1 VVYYGDM
8 GLLSALG
15 ITKTNKTV
23 EAQYAPAV
31 MLDSYGFN
39 SIGTPFGYGP
49 IDRAL
54 AVQVPA
60 VNRCA
65 NLIKGVVGY
74 LPLKL
79 YKKSTGE
86 ELASPLWIE
95 QPDIRQPRSVT
106 ISATVDSLIF
116 YGQAFWRI
124 TELYADDLRPARF
137 EWVANTR
144 VTAQTNA
151 LGTEILYYM
160 IDQQKVPMVGVGS
173 LVTFQGL
180 TQGILQ
186 TSGRTIQA
194 ALDLEKAAAISS
206 ATPMATGFLKN
217 TGADMP
223 ESQVQGLL
231 AAWKSARQNRSTA
244 YLTSTLSYEPVG
256 FSPKDMTYNESIQF
270 LVTQICR
277 AMNVPA
283 NMVSADMGT
292 GSSMTY
298 QNILEG
304 RKEFVAY
311 SLQPYICAIEDRLSM
326 DDITAR
332 GHTVRFAIEES
343 FLRADTMKRLEALE
357 KMLSLGLITVEE
369 AKEMENMTPEGNEN
383 GNAEY
388 ISSTKGENA

>member
-1 VVYYGDM
+1 M

-31 MLDSYGFN
+31 MGDN
-39 SIGTPFGYGP
+39 VIGFGYNTFGAGP
-49 IDRAL
+49 MDRTL
-54 AVQVPA
+54 ATQVPA

-65 NLIKGVVGY
+65 NLIKGVIGY
-74 LPLKL
+74 LPLEL
-79 YKKSTGE
+79 YKKSTGA
-86 ELASPLWIE
+86 ELPKPLWCE

-106 ISATVDSLIF
+106 ISWTVDSLIF
-116 YGQAFWRI
+116 YGVAYWRV
-124 TELYADDLRPARF
+124 TEVYADDLRPSRF

-144 VTAQTNA
+144 VVAQTNQ
-151 LGTEILYYM
+151 LGTEILYYT
-160 IDQQKVPMVGVGS
+160 IDGQKVPMVGVGS

-180 TQGILQ
+180 TQGVLQ
-186 TSGRTIQA
+186 TAGRTIQS
-194 ALDLEKAAAISS
+194 ALDLEKASAVSA

-244 YLTSTLSYEPVG
+244 YLTSTLSYEAVG
-256 FSPKDMTYNESIQF
+256 FSPKDMMYNEAQQY
-270 LVTQICR
+270 LATQIAR

-283 NMVSADMGT
+283 YYISADMNN
-292 GSSMTY
+292 SMTY
-298 QNILEG
+298 QNIIDG

-326 DDITAR
+326 NDITAA
-332 GHTVRFAIEES
+332 GHIVRFNISET
-343 FLRADTMKRLEALE
+343 FLRSDDKARLETLE
-357 KMLSLGLITVEE
+357 KMLSLGLIDLEQ
-369 AKEMENMTPEGNEN
+369 AKEMEDLTPNGNES
-383 GNAEY
+383 GDVTY
-388 ISSTKGENA
+388 VQ

>member
-1 VVYYGDM
+1 M

-15 ITKTNKTV
+15 ITKKSDNLQ
-23 EAQYAPAV
+23 AQYAPAV
-31 MLDSYGFN
+31 MGDSTI
-39 SIGTPFGYGP
+39 SFGYNTFGAGP
-49 IDRAL
+49 MDRTL
-54 AVQVPA
+54 ATQVPA

-65 NLIKGVVGY
+65 NLIKGVIGY
-74 LPLKL
+74 LPLEL

-86 ELASPLWIE
+86 ELAKPLWLD

-106 ISATVDSLIF
+106 ISWLVDSLIF
-116 YGQAFWRI
+116 YGQAFLRVQEI
-124 TELYADDLRPARF
+124 FADDLRPSRF
-137 EWVANTR
+137 EWIANTR
-144 VTAQTNA
+144 VVAQLNA
-151 LGTEILYYM
+151 KGTEVMYYT
-160 IDQQKVPMVGVGS
+160 IDGEKVPMVGVGS

-180 TQGILQ
+180 TQGVLQ
-186 TSGRTIQA
+186 TAGRTIQA

-283 NMVSADMGT
+283 HMVSADMGT
-292 GSSMTY
+292 GSNMTY
-298 QNILEG
+298 QNILES

-326 DDITAR
+326 NDITPA
-332 GHTVRFAIEES
+332 GQIVRFNISET
-343 FLRADTMKRLEALE
+343 FLRSDDKARLETIE
-357 KMLSLGLITVEE
+357 KMLALGLIDIEQ
-369 AKEMENMTPEGNEN
+369 AKEMEDLTPNGNEN
-383 GNAEY
+383 GDVAYVNSA
-388 ISSTKGENA
+388 KGENT

>member
-1 VVYYGDM
+1 M

-15 ITKTNKTV
+15 ITKKTETV
-23 EAQYAPAV
+23 QAQYAPAV
-31 MLDSYGFN
+31 MIDSYGFN

-65 NLIKGVVGY
+65 NLIKGVIGY
-74 LPLKL
+74 LPLEL
-79 YKKSTGE
+79 YKKSTGAK
-86 ELASPLWIE
+86 LASPLWCE

-106 ISATVDSLIF
+106 IAATVDSLIF

-144 VTAQTNA
+144 VTAQLNA
-151 LGTEILYYM
+151 KGTEILYYM
-160 IDQQKVPMVGVGS
+160 VDQEKVPMVGVGS

-180 TQGILQ
+180 TQGVLQ
-186 TSGRTIQA
+186 TAGRTIQA
-194 ALDLEKAAAISS
+194 ALDLEKASAVSA
-206 ATPMATGFLKN
+206 ATPMATGFIKN

-223 ESQVQGLL
+223 EAQVQGLL

-256 FSPKDMTYNESIQF
+256 FSPKDMMYSEAQQY
-270 LVTQICR
+270 LATQIAR

-283 NMVSADMGT
+283 IYISADMN
-292 GSSMTY
+292 GSYTY
-298 QNILEG
+298 QNSVEN
-304 RKEFVAY
+304 RKEFVSY
-311 SLQPYICAIEDRLSM
+311 SLQPYVCAIEDRLSM
-326 DDITAR
+326 NDITAN
-332 GHTVRFAIEES
+332 GHVVRFNISET
-343 FLRADTMKRLEALE
+343 FLRSDDKTRLETIE
-357 KMLSLGLITVEE
+357 KMLQLGLIDVEQ
-369 AKEMENMTPEGNEN
+369 AKEMEDLTPNGNEN
-383 GNAEY
+383 NDVTY
-388 ISSTKGENA
+388 VQ